1 MNHIAAPTVRLEIRE
16 SLPNKGGAGAAR
28 SRR

>member
-1 MNHIAAPTVRLEIRE
+1 MNNVAAPTVRLEIRE
-16 SLPNKGGAGAAR
+16 PLANKGGAGAAR